1 MLVEDNNNNNN
12 NDEVNMNILEN
23 ITDGIGVSVS
33 YKDGSVWTKWFTFD
47 KIRTAENY
55 FNRMKYKTVDVIKV
69 DSVIKRI
76 IF

>member
-1 MLVEDNNNNNN
+1 MIKKDNNN

-33 YKDGSVWTKWFTFD
+33 YKDGCVWTNWFTFD

-55 FNRMKYKTVDVIKV
+55 FNRMK
-69 DSVIKRI
+69 
-76 IF
+76 

>member
-1 MLVEDNNNNNN
+1 MIKKDNNN

-33 YKDGSVWTKWFTFD
+33 YKDGYVCTKWFTFD

>member
-1 MLVEDNNNNNN
+1 MIKKDNNN

-33 YKDGSVWTKWFTFD
+33 YKDGSVWTKWFTLD
-47 KIRTAENY
+47 KIKTAENY
-55 FNRMKYKTVDVIKV
+55 FNRMKYKTADVIKV

>member
-1 MLVEDNNNNNN
+1 
-12 NDEVNMNILEN
+12 MNILEN

-69 DSVIKRI
+69 DSVI
-76 IF
+76 